1 MFRCAGV
8 FMSLLDILFLY
19 LAFRVKQV
27 VCDFFLQ
34 PSWMALAKGRPL
46 KQGGV
51 RALSMHAGIHA
62 VFTFIIALLL
72 APKFWWLGILD
83 FVVHSLVDKG
93 KAMLNNKMGWTY
105 KDNPY
110 WWAFGLDQEAHNM
123 THLVYIIIIIT
134 GSGTS
139 LH

>member
-1 MFRCAGV
+1 
-8 FMSLLDILFLY
+8 MSLFAILCLY

-27 VCDFFLQ
+27 MCDFFLQ

-51 RALSMHAGIHA
+51 KALSIHAGIHA
-62 VFTFIIALLL
+62 AFTLLVTL
-72 APKFWWLGILD
+72 FFAPHFWWLGIVD

-110 WWAFGLDQEAHNM
+110 WWAFGLDQEAHNL
-123 THLVYIIIIIT
+123 THLIYIIIIVV
-134 GSGTS
+134 GLGTP